1 LIFVN
6 MYTSGMTRLSTAQAA
21 KRLGVKASTIYAYVS
36 RGILNSEPSSDGRS
50 STFSASE
57 IEAIALRGK
66 PRQASR
72 SHALDF
78 TIDTSI
84 TSITQTHLRYR
95 GFDAVELAT
104 SRTFEQVA
112 DLLLTGVLPE
122 HQPWPIRAV
131 EVTPGLSVFDHFS
144 LATIL
149 TASSDPIRHDLGRLS
164 VSNIARALISSIVGS
179 WPSLGDGRTPRLR
192 VEDGFHRS
200 TIAGQLWTRLSSKR
214 PAAGMVEILNAS
226 LVLLADHE
234 LAVSTVAARVTA
246 STRADPYA
254 VISAAIAAISG
265 PLHGGASRPA
275 RRMLDQAIVHSRIQ
289 TGVRSSGSSTQRT
302 TLGAERAAGEA
313 LSQHG
318 MYPGFGHKV
327 YKEGDPRA
335 DALLRLLREVA
346 GGSEA
351 MNAVDGVIAAVAR
364 RRDLRPNIDLAL
376 AAFGM
381 IGRFP
386 ESSAEQIFTLARIA
400 GWSAHANEEYAEAPL
415 RFRARA
421 IYFPSRDQGF
431 GA

>member
-1 LIFVN
+1 
-6 MYTSGMTRLSTAQAA
+6 MYSSRMARLSTAQAA

-36 RGILNSEPSSDGRS
+36 RGVLASEPSSDGRS

-84 TSITQTHLRYR
+84 TSISQAHLHYR
-95 GFDAVELAT
+95 GFNAVELAT
-104 SRTFEQVA
+104 NRTFEQVA
-112 DLLLTGVLPE
+112 DLLLTGALSE
-122 HQPWPIRAV
+122 HHPWPTRAV
-131 EVTPGLSVFDHFS
+131 EVPSGLSVFDHFS

-149 TASSDPIRHDLGRLS
+149 TAATDPMRHDLGRQS
-164 VSNIARALISSIVGS
+164 VTNIARALISSIVGS
-179 WPSLGDGRTPRLR
+179 WPVLGDGRTPRLK
-192 VEDGFHRS
+192 VGDEFHRS
-200 TIAGQLWTRLSSKR
+200 TIAGQLWTRFSSKR
-214 PAAGMVEILNAS
+214 PAAGMVEAVNAS

-254 VISAAIAAISG
+254 VIVAAIAAMSG
-265 PLHGGASRPA
+265 PLHGGASRTA
-275 RRMLDQAIVHSRIQ
+275 RRMLEQAVVNSKTQ
-289 TGVRSSGSSTQRT
+289 TGLHPIGSPAQRVII
-302 TLGAERAAGEA
+302 GAERAAGEA
-313 LSQHG
+313 LLQHG

-327 YKEGDPRA
+327 YKDGDPRA
-335 DALLRLLREVA
+335 EALLRLLRTIA

-351 MNAVDGVIAAVAR
+351 MSVVDGVIAAVSK

-381 IGRFP
+381 IGGFP
-386 ESSAEQIFTLARIA
+386 EGSAEQIFTLARIA
-400 GWSAHANEEYAEAPL
+400 GWSAHASEEYAEAPL

-421 IYFPSRDQGF
+421 IYLPNRDQGF
-431 GA
+431 GAQV